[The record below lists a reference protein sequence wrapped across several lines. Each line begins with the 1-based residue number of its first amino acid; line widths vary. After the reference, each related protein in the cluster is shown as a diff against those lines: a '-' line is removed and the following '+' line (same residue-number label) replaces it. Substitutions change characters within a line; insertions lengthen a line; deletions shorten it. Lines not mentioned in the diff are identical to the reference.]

1 MRYFEYGEVE
11 IGHLRKR
18 DARLGRAIEH
28 FGILRAE
35 MSPDL
40 FPALVNSVI
49 SQQISGKAAITVW
62 NRVRERF
69 GEITLEGLSSATVEQ
84 IQSCG
89 MSFRKAGYVKGIAEA
104 CANGDLDL
112 DALRGMTDEQVTSA
126 VLMRGRGVD
135 RGDAAHILTGAAGR
149 AKLERPGHP
158 QGDHDP
164 LRLGFLTGGGSG
176 SSRKRYSPH
185 GTVASL
191 YLWEIAH
198 LPPGSLGFISMGKAV
213 HPAAMARRP
222 KSSSLLTRR

>member
-112 DALRGMTDEQVTSA
+112 DALRGMTDEQVTSQ
-126 VLMRGRGVD
+126 LSSLRGVGAWTAEMLLIFSLGRPD
-135 RGDAAHILTGAAGR
+135 VLSWNDLAIRRGIMTLYGLDSLTR
-149 AKLERPGHP
+149 ERFET
-158 QGDHDP
+158 
-164 LRLGFLTGGGSG
+164 LR
-176 SSRKRYSPH
+176 RRYSPH

-191 YLWEIAH
+191 YIWEVAH
-198 LPPGSLGFISMGKAV
+198 LPPGSLGFLDG
-213 HPAAMARRP
+213 
-222 KSSSLLTRR
+222 